1 MSKPAVTY
9 MKREWKKVLPVFIL
23 SVCYVAFVFI
33 LVFITLKGANGQFR
47 LGMAYPD
54 EYMSFEIG
62 DIFLTNMS
70 GVLEGFHGFV
80 IIIFEAMLIRKVF
93 YQENRAGVSDFLRI
107 LPIRERNKM
116 AMKVFAGESVI
127 FGFSLFFGIFGSITN
142 ALLNT
147 GLTEIAEVMPID
159 KVTSDGVV
167 ADTYQ
172 MIWQTSGMM
181 FLALSAMFLVLFVM
195 QCCVHNMPVAMFTG
209 FGILLVPFYYTS
221 IYDYISVKQTHMYV
235 VAASFLSHYPMINY
249 NEEGMDYLDF
259 GIEAY
264 TVEWRYMGEM
274 ILFLSVVILLAVAML
289 ALVLRLRW
297 NIKESNNRM
306 VNSPAV
312 AEFIITGLSIS
323 VGTAVAYI
331 TGNVPYAGAETAM
344 EKYGFYIV
352 TFIVGSIV
360 WALIHGI
367 GMAVM
372 KRHQGA

>member
-1 MSKPAVTY
+1 
-9 MKREWKKVLPVFIL
+9 
-23 SVCYVAFVFI
+23 
-33 LVFITLKGANGQFR
+33 
-47 LGMAYPD
+47 
-54 EYMSFEIG
+54 
-62 DIFLTNMS
+62 
-70 GVLEGFHGFV
+70 
-80 IIIFEAMLIRKVF
+80 
-93 YQENRAGVSDFLRI
+93 
-107 LPIRERNKM
+107 
-116 AMKVFAGESVI
+116 
-127 FGFSLFFGIFGSITN
+127 
-142 ALLNT
+142 
-147 GLTEIAEVMPID
+147 
-159 KVTSDGVV
+159 
-167 ADTYQ
+167 
-172 MIWQTSGMM
+172 MM